1 MRVKLILTHR
11 LATIA
16 LSCVRS
22 PVPLTGSA
30 SGTLRAGRENGEDG
44 LNDKYQLLATI
55 VTECRTEYRK
65 IAIAGLFGPMYF
77 CIVNQ
82 QVAKINCRGVA

>member
-1 MRVKLILTHR
+1 
-11 LATIA
+11 
-16 LSCVRS
+16 VRS

-30 SGTLRAGRENGEDG
+30 SGILRAGRENGEDG

-55 VTECRTEYRK
+55 VTECRIEYRK